1 VTEGRA
7 ASGGIVA
14 GNGVALV
21 GPTPGESRMAP
32 SKRRAMTFLGDT
44 GFVGYEREEGGK
56 APLRHAEHA
65 ATNLALAGALR
76 AGAVGGWPTLL

>member
-1 VTEGRA
+1 
-7 ASGGIVA
+7 
-14 GNGVALV
+14 
-21 GPTPGESRMAP
+21 
-32 SKRRAMTFLGDT
+32 MTFLGDT